1 MYLYTDASYVRKP
14 GKFGPGDGKLGIWL
28 VDLEPPEGQPAMVF
42 SRQDVPRWCY
52 HLFDWDKKQH
62 IAQAEM
68 LAMVSAYYTYGDR
81 LRGRAVMHWCDN
93 TVALSA
99 AVGGS
104 GNFPGCMRL
113 VCMLHLALLWFNILV
128 SFDWVPT
135 DDNPADWPTR
145 EDKFHLIPPEAV
157 EAPMRIPPSAL
168 FGPLN
173 GDSAVLATWQAA
185 LNRMQPE
192 AGQP

>member
-1 MYLYTDASYVRKP
+1 MTVTFVSRRVSPSLDVCA
-14 GKFGPGDGKLGIWL
+14 
-28 VDLEPPEGQPAMVF
+28 
-42 SRQDVPRWCY
+42 SRQLTGTVGFLAPSRAR
-52 HLFDWDKKQH
+52 FRGSS
-62 IAQAEM
+62 AEYF
-68 LAMVSAYYTYGDR
+68 A
-81 LRGRAVMHWCDN
+81 RAVLGVKD
-93 TVALSA
+93 
-99 AVGGS
+99 
-104 GNFPGCMRL
+104 
-113 VCMLHLALLWFNILV
+113 ILV
-128 SFDWVPT
+128 YFDWVPT

-185 LNRMQPE
+185 LNRRQPE